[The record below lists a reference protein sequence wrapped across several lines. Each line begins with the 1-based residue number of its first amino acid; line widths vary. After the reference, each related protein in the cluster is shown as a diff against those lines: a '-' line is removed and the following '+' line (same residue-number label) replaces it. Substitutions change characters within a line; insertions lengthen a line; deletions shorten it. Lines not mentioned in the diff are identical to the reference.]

1 MWSRPLALALL
12 LLPAPALAG
21 VKEKVAALAPPGLV
35 LVMDAKGNEL
45 VAQNT
50 DEPFVPASVTK
61 IVTAWLAMEVLG
73 GDYRFETRFYLD
85 DKRVLYVRGGGDPFL
100 ISEELA
106 PLATELVAAVGKKP
120 ITGIVLDASYYPSNL
135 RIPGIEDTDEAYN
148 ALNSALAV
156 NFNTVYAVRSGNKV
170 RSAEKQTPITPLAI
184 TQFRLRGPNGSGRI
198 SLSQDP
204 TVSLQYAGELIAAF
218 IERAGGSVKGK
229 ISTGTVPEGLEPVYV
244 HRQSRTLSEILVEL
258 LRASNNYIA
267 NQVFLEIGGHRLGG
281 PVSLE
286 KSLQVAN
293 EMLAAHG
300 LAAAIHLEEGSG
312 ISRNNHFTA
321 RGLAK
326 VLELFAPHADLLHG
340 HDGGMNKTGTMEGVR
355 TLAGYADTS
364 SHGRVR
370 FVISLTSNDG
380 EMRFRLLRAISP
392 GCKSRPPRRCF
403 PTRSQKFAISA
414 YRISA
419 GGLRSPAGY
428 ALRVHVQRID
438 RVARRHEQPVAVA
451 AAEADVGSALGQRD
465 EADRLAGRIEHLDAV
480 ERRAHAPAAPQ
491 IAVDVD
497 PKAVGRFFFFA
508 VDEDAAI
515 GELRSAVDHV
525 EDIDRASLGR
535 ALDDIELRFVGRK
548 GQSVRPLDQPG
559 GRDRRTPAVG
569 IEPVDVEG
577 QFRLCLHAQ
586 IIAGDAGGR
595 IGEPDGAV
603 GLHDHVVRAIEPLAV
618 EPIDQHRDG
627 AVILGARD
635 ATA

>member
-1 MWSRPLALALL
+1 MWSRSLALALL

-21 VKEKVAALAPPGLV
+21 VKENVAALAPQGLV

-73 GDYRFETRFYLD
+73 GDYRFKTRFYLD

-106 PLATELVAAVGKKP
+106 PLATKLVAAVGKKP
-120 ITGIVLDASYYPSNL
+120 IAGIVLDASYYPSNL

-184 TQFRLRGPNGSGRI
+184 NQFRLRGPNGSGRI

-204 TVSLQYAGELIAAF
+204 MVSLQYAGELIAAF

-229 ISTGTVPEGLEPVYV
+229 ISTGLVPEGLEPVYV

-258 LRASNNYIA
+258 LRVSNNYIA

-326 VLELFAPHADLLHG
+326 VLELFAPHADLLRG

-364 SHGRVR
+364 GHGRVR
-370 FVISLTSNDG
+370 FVISLTSNDDK
-380 EMRFRLLRAISP
+380 MRFRLLRTI
-392 GCKSRPPRRCF
+392 KS
-403 PTRSQKFAISA
+403 
-414 YRISA
+414 
-419 GGLRSPAGY
+419 GL
-428 ALRVHVQRID
+428 
-438 RVARRHEQPVAVA
+438 
-451 AAEADVGSALGQRD
+451 
-465 EADRLAGRIEHLDAV
+465 
-480 ERRAHAPAAPQ
+480 
-491 IAVDVD
+491 
-497 PKAVGRFFFFA
+497 
-508 VDEDAAI
+508 
-515 GELRSAVDHV
+515 
-525 EDIDRASLGR
+525 
-535 ALDDIELRFVGRK
+535 
-548 GQSVRPLDQPG
+548 
-559 GRDRRTPAVG
+559 
-569 IEPVDVEG
+569 
-577 QFRLCLHAQ
+577 
-586 IIAGDAGGR
+586 
-595 IGEPDGAV
+595 
-603 GLHDHVVRAIEPLAV
+603 
-618 EPIDQHRDG
+618 
-627 AVILGARD
+627 
-635 ATA
+635 